1 MNASDILI
9 IQKEFNEIENF
20 LDERRIRLWCAAKAR
35 SYNRINGRGG
45 VTAVHQATGV
55 SRRRIYQGM
64 KDIATP
70 EVLDKDRIRKPGAG
84 RKKTIEL
91 QPDIL
96 ETLDSLVDPDSRG
109 DPENPLRWTSKST
122 YKIADELNSQ
132 GFKVSHSQVGK
143 LLTHL
148 DYSLQSNVKT
158 KEGFQ
163 HEDRDDQFKYINNE
177 VKRFHDNNQPAIS
190 VDAKK
195 KENIG
200 EFKNQGREYRP
211 KKSPIKVKGHDFPD
225 KKLGKVVPYG
235 IYDLVLNKGWVSV
248 GINNDTAEFAVNSI
262 RTWCYSVG
270 RIIYPKMKSLLIT
283 ADCGGSNGY
292 RVRLWK
298 RELQKLS
305 NELKIVINV
314 SHYPPGTSKWNKIE
328 HRMFSFISKN
338 WRGKPLISRQTV
350 IELIGNTKTKTGLEI
365 KAVLDE
371 NFYEKGI
378 HVSDEEM
385 EMINLEES
393 DFHGEWNYRIKPQK
407 VK

>member
-1 MNASDILI
+1 
-9 IQKEFNEIENF
+9 
-20 LDERRIRLWCAAKAR
+20 
-35 SYNRINGRGG
+35 
-45 VTAVHQATGV
+45 
-55 SRRRIYQGM
+55 
-64 KDIATP
+64 
-70 EVLDKDRIRKPGAG
+70 
-84 RKKTIEL
+84 
-91 QPDIL
+91 
-96 ETLDSLVDPDSRG
+96 
-109 DPENPLRWTSKST
+109 
-122 YKIADELNSQ
+122 
-132 GFKVSHSQVGK
+132 
-143 LLTHL
+143 
-148 DYSLQSNVKT
+148 
-158 KEGFQ
+158 
-163 HEDRDDQFKYINNE
+163 
-177 VKRFHDNNQPAIS
+177 
-190 VDAKK
+190 
-195 KENIG
+195 
-200 EFKNQGREYRP
+200 
-211 KKSPIKVKGHDFPD
+211 
-225 KKLGKVVPYG
+225 
-235 IYDLVLNKGWVSV
+235 
-248 GINNDTAEFAVNSI
+248 
-262 RTWCYSVG
+262 
-270 RIIYPKMKSLLIT
+270 LLIT